1 MHEMVLNERITGTK
15 DWATVLFVL
24 SFAILAI
31 NRTVFSARFTE
42 FARLGWSNK
51 YTKIY
56 KDSANMQSWFTISFF
71 LVQVISFAFLIQF
84 MLSSFDFLYKDGS
97 SFLGE
102 QSRHSYQIKTSWIIY
117 VQIFT
122 LLFFFILAK
131 YLIEKIIATS
141 FDIEEFSELF
151 NLQKVN
157 YRAYIGMLLL
167 PVNVVLFYNDNI
179 NPAILYI
186 VLALIILASIASYVF
201 SLRNYQNL
209 ILGKIFYFILYLCA
223 LEIAPYYFMYY
234 WFTKA

>member
-1 MHEMVLNERITGTK
+1 MELHERIIGSK

-24 SFAILAI
+24 AFTLVAVNRNVFAVRFAE
-31 NRTVFSARFTE
+31 FSK
-42 FARLGWSNK
+42 LGWSNK

-56 KDSANMQSWFTISFF
+56 KDSANMQSWFTISLF
-71 LVQVISFAFLIQF
+71 LVQVISFAFLLQF
-84 MLSSFDFLYKDGS
+84 VLSSFGLAGIEGNPIF
-97 SFLGE
+97 
-102 QSRHSYQIKTSWIIY
+102 KTDWRTYI
-117 VQIFT
+117 QLFT
-122 LLFFFILAK
+122 LLFVFILAK
-131 YLIEKIIATS
+131 YLVEKIIATS

-157 YRAYIGMLLL
+157 YRAYIGLLLL

-179 NPAILYI
+179 NPVILYI
-186 VLALIILASIASYVF
+186 VLVIIVIASIASYIF

>member
-1 MHEMVLNERITGTK
+1 MHEMVLNERITGAK
-15 DWATVLFVL
+15 DWATALFVL
-24 SFAILAI
+24 SFAIVAI
-31 NRTVFSARFTE
+31 NRTVFSARFAE
-42 FARLGWSNK
+42 FSRLGWSNK

-71 LVQVISFAFLIQF
+71 LVQVISFAFLVQF
-84 MLSSFDFLYKDGS
+84 ILSSFGLAHKNDGS
-97 SFLGE
+97 FMGGHGNDAYE
-102 QSRHSYQIKTSWIIY
+102 IKTSWIIY
-117 VQIFT
+117 IQVFT
-122 LLFFFILAK
+122 LLFFFITAK
-131 YLIEKIIATS
+131 YLVEKIIATS

-179 NPAILYI
+179 NPVILYI
-186 VLALIILASIASYVF
+186 VLALIVMASVVSYIF

-209 ILGKIFYFILYLCA
+209 IVGKIFYFILYLCA